1 MPTEQTQKPK
11 LGTFLGVYLPTIL
24 TILGVIMYLRSGW
37 LVGHMGLSRTLVIV
51 TLANAITLITTLS
64 FSSIS
69 TNIRV
74 GVGGAYYIISR
85 SLGLEIGGAVGL
97 PLFLSQ
103 TFSVTLYA
111 YGLAESLVIV
121 WPDIPIETAAFVIVL
136 LVGGLSML
144 GPKVAL
150 KSQIPVLALI
160 GVSLLA
166 LIMGV
171 VIHAWNRSVPIP
183 PPSGEIP
190 FWAAF
195 AIFFPAVTGVMAGL
209 GLSGDLKHPSRAI
222 PRGSILA
229 VITGFAVYLLIPVLL
244 LLGAGRGDLKNNPL
258 VWTDIAVLG
267 PWLIL
272 PGLWGA
278 IFSSAVGSM
287 LGAPRT
293 LQALAND
300 RMSLRRRTKDIDE
313 NTKLITGLV
322 LSILIALGAVFL
334 GNLNT
339 VAAVVTVFF
348 LTTYGVMNIAAAI
361 ETLSGDPSWRPKFR
375 IPWIVNLLGGLGC
388 LWVIFLIN
396 PLAGVIAISVE
407 LLIWILLSQREQQA
421 GWGDARRG
429 FYEAAIRWA
438 LILLAR
444 RPMSARNWRP
454 HVLVFVSDLI
464 EHLDLV
470 WFGNWFS
477 QGRGVVS
484 VCELIEGK
492 ISDIKID
499 LMGTREVMQKA
510 LDDEGLVVFPEIHV
524 VNDVVEGIVNVTQAN
539 GLAGLQSNMI
549 LLGWPTDKKRLS
561 QFLKIM
567 RQLELLNKSFIIGRI
582 KPKYIFPREGSK
594 RSVHIWWGGLERNGD
609 LMLLL
614 AYLLTRN
621 PEWRGAEIRIMS
633 IANNKQMK
641 ADTEAYLQKLIPEIR
656 IEAEPHVILRPR
668 NRSVTDVIHEQ
679 SKNADVVMFGL
690 ATPEPGTEGKYAGR
704 LETLAS
710 DLGTVFFVKNSSL
723 FIGELVQP
731 RDEYPEDNESFI
743 EPPSLKTP
751 E

>member
-1 MPTEQTQKPK
+1 MATEQAQKPK
-11 LGTFLGVYLPTIL
+11 LSTFLGVYLPTIL

-103 TFSVTLYA
+103 SFSVTLYA

-121 WPDIPIETAAFVIVL
+121 WPDIPIEPAAFVIVL
-136 LVGGLSML
+136 TVGGLSML

-166 LIMGV
+166 LFLGV
-171 VIHAWNRSVPIP
+171 VIHAGSRPVPMP
-183 PPSGEIP
+183 PPSGDIP

-209 GLSGDLKHPSRAI
+209 GLSGDLKDPAKAI

-229 VITGFAVYLLIPVLL
+229 VLTGFSVYLLIPVLL
-244 LLGAGRGDLKNNPL
+244 LLGAGKGDLRNNSL

-300 RMSLRRRTKDIDE
+300 RLSLRRRTKDINE
-313 NTKLITGLV
+313 NVKLFAGLV
-322 LSILIALGAVFL
+322 LSIVIALGAVFL

-375 IPWIVNLLGGLGC
+375 IPWIINLLGGLGC
-388 LWVIFLIN
+388 LGVIFLIN
-396 PLAGVIAISVE
+396 PTAGVIAILVE

-429 FYEAAIRWA
+429 FYETAIRWA

-454 HVLVFVSDLI
+454 HVLVFVSNMM

-470 WFGNWFS
+470 RFGNWFS

-499 LMGTREVMQKA
+499 LMGTREVMQKS
-510 LDDEGLVVFPEIHV
+510 LDNEGLVVFPEIHV
-524 VNDVVEGIVNVTQAN
+524 VNDVVHGIVNVTQAN

-549 LLGWPTDKKRLS
+549 LLGWPTERKRLA

-567 RQLELLNKSFIIGRI
+567 RQLEMLNKSFIIGRI
-582 KPKYIFPREGSK
+582 KPKYLFPREGAR
-594 RSVHIWWGGLERNGD
+594 RSVHVWWGGLERNGD

-621 PEWRGAEIRIMS
+621 PEWRGSEIRIMS

-641 ADTEAYLQKLIPEIR
+641 ADTEAYLNKLIPEIR
-656 IEAEPHVILRPR
+656 IGAEPHVILRPR
-668 NRSVTDVIHEQ
+668 NQSVTDVIHDQ
-679 SKNADVVMFGL
+679 SKGADVVMFGL
-690 ATPEPGTEGKYAGR
+690 ATPEPGTEGKYAKR

>member
-1 MPTEQTQKPK
+1 MPTEQTQRPK

-150 KSQIPVLALI
+150 KSQVPVLALI

-166 LIMGV
+166 LVIGV
-171 VIHAWNRSVPIP
+171 VIHAWNRAVPIP

-229 VITGFAVYLLIPVLL
+229 VITGFAIYLLIPVLL

-300 RMSLRRRTKDIDE
+300 RMSLRRRTKDIGEDK
-313 NTKLITGLV
+313 KLLAGLV

-348 LTTYGVMNIAAAI
+348 LTTYGVMNLAAAI

-375 IPWIVNLLGGLGC
+375 IPWMVNLLGGLGC

-396 PLAGVIAISVE
+396 PLAGVVAIFVE

-454 HVLVFVSDLI
+454 HMLVFVSDLM

-470 WFGNWFS
+470 RFGNWFS

-484 VCELIEGK
+484 VCELIVGK

-499 LMGTREVMQKA
+499 LLGTREVMQKA
-510 LDDEGLVVFPEIHV
+510 LDDEGLVVFPEVHV

-582 KPKYIFPREGSK
+582 KPKYIFPREGSR
-594 RSVHIWWGGLERNGD
+594 RSVHVWWGGLERNGD

-641 ADTEAYLQKLIPEIR
+641 ADTEAYLNKLIPEIR

-668 NRSVTDVIHEQ
+668 NRSVTEVIHEE
-679 SKNADVVMFGL
+679 SSDADVVMFGL
-690 ATPEPGTEGKYAGR
+690 ATPEPGTEGKYARR

-743 EPPSLKTP
+743 EPPSLKPP